1 MGRTGWRLECRER
14 VRWGEQDGED
24 RKEVR
29 VPGGGQVGGTGQGRL
44 ECRED
49 RKEVRVPGGGQV
61 GEQDGEDR
69 KEVRVPGGG
78 QVGGTGWGGQEGG

>member
-1 MGRTGWRLECRER
+1 MRLECRER

-29 VPGGGQVGGTGQGRL
+29 VPGGGQVGEQDGGTGRRLGAGRGSGGGG
-44 ECRED
+44 EQDGEG
-49 RKEVRVPGGGQV
+49 RKEVRVPG
-61 GEQDGEDR
+61 E
-69 KEVRVPGGG
+69 G

>member
-1 MGRTGWRLECRER
+1 MGRTGRRLECWEG

-29 VPGGGQVGGTGQGRL
+29 VPGGGQVG
-44 ECRED
+44 
-49 RKEVRVPGGGQV
+49 
-61 GEQDGEDR
+61 EQDGEDS

-78 QVGGTGWGGQEGG
+78 QVGGTGWGGQE

>member
-1 MGRTGWRLECRER
+1 MGRTGRRLECREG

-29 VPGGGQVGGTGQGRL
+29 VPG
-44 ECRED
+44 E
-49 RKEVRVPGGGQV
+49 GQV

-69 KEVRVPGGG
+69 KEVRVPGEG

>member
-1 MGRTGWRLECRER
+1 MGRTGRRLECREG

-29 VPGGGQVGGTGQGRL
+29 VPGEGQVAGTGWGGQ
-44 ECRED
+44 
-49 RKEVRVPGGGQV
+49 VRVPGEGQV

>member
-1 MGRTGWRLECRER
+1 MGRTGRRLECRER
-14 VRWGEQDGED
+14 VR
-24 RKEVR
+24 
-29 VPGGGQVGGTGQGRL
+29 
-44 ECRED
+44 C
-49 RKEVRVPGGGQV
+49 

>member
-1 MGRTGWRLECRER
+1 MGRAGRRLECRER
-14 VRWGEQDGED
+14 VRWGEQDG
-24 RKEVR
+24 
-29 VPGGGQVGGTGQGRL
+29 
-44 ECRED
+44 ED

>member
-1 MGRTGWRLECRER
+1 M
-14 VRWGEQDGED
+14 
-24 RKEVR
+24 EVR
-29 VPGGGQVGGTGQGRL
+29 VPGEGQVGEQDG
-44 ECRED
+44 ED

-78 QVGGTGWGGQEGG
+78 QVTGTGWGGQEGG

>member
-1 MGRTGWRLECRER
+1 MGRTGRRLECRER

-29 VPGGGQVGGTGQGRL
+29 VLG
-44 ECRED
+44 E
-49 RKEVRVPGGGQV
+49 GQV

-69 KEVRVPGGG
+69 KEVRVPGEGQVGGTGWGGG

>member
-29 VPGGGQVGGTGQGRL
+29 VPGGGQVGGTG
-44 ECRED
+44 
-49 RKEVRVPGGGQV
+49 
-61 GEQDGEDR
+61 
-69 KEVRVPGGG
+69 
-78 QVGGTGWGGQEGG
+78 WGGQEGG

>member
-1 MGRTGWRLECRER
+1 MGRGSGGGNRMGRTGRRLECWEG

-29 VPGGGQVGGTGQGRL
+29 VPG
-44 ECRED
+44 E
-49 RKEVRVPGGGQV
+49 
-61 GEQDGEDR
+61 
-69 KEVRVPGGG
+69 G